1 LSASFQTPMVPPQ
14 EAPVQQVQGQSQP
27 SNLFS
32 ILWYKF
38 LDSVQRK
45 LNDLQNQIDALA
57 PSITA
62 QYVTDGVTTGDAATV
77 LSAGTN
83 TVISPVATPNAGD
96 IWTAYLTQP
105 AAGNALVTYAGIV
118 PAVHLVT
125 TNDLDRRP
133 NKVTVVTF
141 MCRADGDWWLQSVL
155 MGR

>member
-1 LSASFQTPMVPPQ
+1 MVPPQ
-14 EAPVQQVQGQSQP
+14 EAPVSQVQGKEVP
-27 SNLFS
+27 TALFS

-45 LNDLQNQIDALA
+45 LTDLQNQIDAIA
-57 PSITA
+57 PGVTA
-62 QYVTDGVTTGDAATV
+62 QYVTDGVTTGDAGTV

-83 TVISPVATPNAGD
+83 TILSPTATPNEGD
-96 IWTAYLTQP
+96 MWTAYLTQP

-118 PAVHLVT
+118 PAVQLVT